1 MLLTKPLPEVCT
13 LLFEDFAG
21 SKKVQAC
28 GPLALGYAALLP
40 HLQQQRL
47 KGLHFDSMLR
57 FEHCKLAPQ
66 SRLARRE
73 RFYAAFGTGTMPSG
87 TVGLRLPQADSRKM
101 SDLMR
106 VEEAQRVRCRMYV
119 YEAVSY

>member
-21 SKKVQAC
+21 SNKVQAC
-28 GPLALGYAALLP
+28 GPLALGYAA
-40 HLQQQRL
+40 
-47 KGLHFDSMLR
+47 
-57 FEHCKLAPQ
+57 
-66 SRLARRE
+66 
-73 RFYAAFGTGTMPSG
+73 TMPSG

-106 VEEAQRVRCRMYV
+106 VEEAVRLRCRMHIHLCGLQHCRFFSS
-119 YEAVSY
+119 ELRAAL